1 MPSWDNERGHVET
14 LIKDKTVKCLI
25 LFNKRI
31 KFSGKKS
38 EVKLEDLERKK
49 YNILG
54 AFINTETK
62 VLIL

>member
-1 MPSWDNERGHVET
+1 MET